1 MTWESFIKQFETHL
15 RLERS
20 LSINTILAY
29 VSDIRKLQQF
39 IALHQAGLSP
49 VALKI
54 TELQAFLIYLHS
66 LGIANTSQA
75 RIIAAIRSFYQFLA
89 LEITFQELPTK
100 FLSSPNVGRKLP
112 YTLAVHEIET
122 LFNAIDHSSPLGMRN
137 RAMLETLYSS
147 GLRVTELI
155 TLKLSHIYFEE
166 GFLRV
171 VGKGDKE
178 RLVPI
183 GQIALKY
190 LRIYI
195 QEVRCHQVIEP
206 KFENYVFLNKRGTGL
221 TRVMVF
227 LIIKELVHKVGL
239 KIPIS
244 PHTFRHSFATHLI
257 EGGADLRAV
266 QAMLGHESITTTEIY
281 THLDRSYLQQ
291 TIHDFHPRS
300 PQRVS
305 KPTL

>member
-1 MTWESFIKQFETHL
+1 MTWEIFIGQFETHL
-15 RLERS
+15 RLEKS

-39 IALHQAGLSP
+39 IDLHQPGLSP
-49 VALKI
+49 IELK
-54 TELQAFLIYLHS
+54 TTDLQAFLIYLHS

-75 RIIAAIRSFYQFLA
+75 RLVAAMRSFYQFLA
-89 LEITFQELPTK
+89 LEKQIQELPTK
-100 FLSSPNVGRKLP
+100 FLASPNIGRKLP
-112 YTLAVHEIET
+112 YTLAVHEIEA
-122 LFNAIDHSSPLGMRN
+122 LFNAIDQSIPLGVRN

-147 GLRVTELI
+147 GLRVSELI
-155 TLKLSHIYFEE
+155 TLKLSHIYFED

-171 VGKGDKE
+171 VGKGEKE

-183 GQIALKY
+183 GQVALKY

-195 QEVRCHQVIEP
+195 QEVRCHQAIQP
-206 KFENYVFLNKRGTGL
+206 KFENCVFLSRRGSGL

-227 LIIKELVHKVGL
+227 LIIKELTKQVGL

-291 TIHDFHPRS
+291 IIHDFHPRGA
-300 PQRVS
+300 QKFN
-305 KPTL
+305 KPHS

>member
-1 MTWESFIKQFETHL
+1 MTWELFITQFETHL
-15 RLERS
+15 RLEKS

-39 IALHQAGLSP
+39 IDLHQPSLSP
-49 VALKI
+49 IELKI
-54 TELQAFLIYLHS
+54 TDLQAFLIYLHS
-66 LGIANTSQA
+66 LGIAATSQA
-75 RIIAAIRSFYQFLA
+75 RLIAAMRSFYQFLA
-89 LEITFQELPTK
+89 LEKQIQELPTK
-100 FLSSPNVGRKLP
+100 FLASPNIGRKLP
-112 YTLAVHEIET
+112 YTLAVHEIEA
-122 LFNAIDHSSPLGMRN
+122 LFHAIDHSTPLGMRN

-147 GLRVTELI
+147 GLRVSELI
-155 TLKLSHIYFEE
+155 TLKLSHIYFED

-171 VGKGDKE
+171 VGKGEKE

-183 GQIALKY
+183 GQVALKY

-195 QEVRCHQVIEP
+195 QEVRCHQVIQP
-206 KFENYVFLNKRGTGL
+206 KFENYVFLSNRGSGL

-227 LIIKELVHKVGL
+227 LIIKELVAKVGL

-281 THLDRSYLQQ
+281 THLDRCYLQQ
-291 TIHDFHPRS
+291 IIHDFHPRGA
-300 PQRVS
+300 QKAS
-305 KPTL
+305 KPTS